1 MVLPSQ
7 QPPTLATGKSG
18 KVGGALRDRPGL
30 ARALSRLGQ
39 GFEQSLASDPCAHS
53 PLQLL
58 IASFIP
64 VGRRL

>member
-30 ARALSRLGQ
+30 ARALSRVLPATLALTAHYS
-39 GFEQSLASDPCAHS
+39 FSSPALFRSAAVYRRSLD
-53 PLQLL
+53 
-58 IASFIP
+58 
-64 VGRRL
+64 